1 METVKPEVETSNF
14 VDIFTNVLPFFLLAV
29 MILIII
35 AIIYIVKIFKRYL
48 TNSKMVEQK
57 LKLIETDIQE
67 TKQRLDRIEKNL
79 K

>member
-1 METVKPEVETSNF
+1 
-14 VDIFTNVLPFFLLAV
+14 

-35 AIIYIVKIFKRYL
+35 SIIYIVKIFKRYL
-48 TNSKMVEQK
+48 TNSKIVEQK
-57 LKLIETDIQE
+57 LKLVETDIQE